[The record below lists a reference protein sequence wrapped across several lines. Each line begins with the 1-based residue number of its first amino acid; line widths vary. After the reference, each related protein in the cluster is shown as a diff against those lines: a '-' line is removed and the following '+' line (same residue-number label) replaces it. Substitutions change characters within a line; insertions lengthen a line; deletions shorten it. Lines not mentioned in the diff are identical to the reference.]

1 MLFLTSTGTQGM
13 GTLIPMLLIFG
24 VMMYF
29 MVIRPE
35 KKKKKE
41 EEALRSNLSVGDRIT
56 TIGGIVGKIV
66 EMDAENIVIETSMDR
81 VRMELKKWSVMT
93 NNTAEEKQKKAR
105 AEAQSAARERAAQR
119 KRDKE
124 NKL

>member
-1 MLFLTSTGTQGM
+1 MLFFTSTGTNGL
-13 GTLIPMLLIFG
+13 GSLLPMIIIFG

-41 EEALRSNLSVGDRIT
+41 EEALRSSLQVGDRIT
-56 TIGGIVGKIV
+56 TIGGIVGKII
-66 EMDAENIVIETSMDR
+66 DISGENIVIETSLDQ
-81 VRMELKKWSVMT
+81 VRMELKKWSVMS
-93 NNTAEEKQKKAR
+93 NDTAAEKQKKAR
-105 AEAQSAARERAAQR
+105 AEAQAAARERAAQR

>member
-93 NNTAEEKQKKAR
+93 NNTSEEREKKAR
-105 AEAQSAARERAAQR
+105 ADAQAAARERAAQR

>member
-1 MLFLTSTGTQGM
+1 MLFLTSTGTNGL
-13 GTLIPMLLIFG
+13 GTLLPMIIVFG

-41 EEALRSNLSVGDRIT
+41 EEALRSNLAVGDRIT

-66 EMDAENIVIETSMDR
+66 EISGENIVIETSLDQ

-93 NNTAEEKQKKAR
+93 NNTAEDKQKKAR
-105 AEAQSAARERAAQR
+105 AEAQAAARERAAQR